1 VSTPTPGLREQGR
14 NAMRRALLDQASQL
28 LLEEGI
34 HALSTRK
41 LAELTGTSTT
51 AIYTLFGG
59 KDGLLEALYIEGFQR
74 LNTAIRSVKNH
85 KNPLEHLR
93 AINRTYRKV
102 ALENPAYYAIMFEKI
117 SPAHEPSD
125 TALEQAWQSMQ
136 PLIATIQRC
145 MDAKLIPAGDAED
158 RAMKFWIGA
167 HGLVS
172 LELAGYFRHQSK
184 LANEMHEQIVTDL
197 TTNSTGAKPKGSPR
211 IQK

>member
-1 VSTPTPGLREQGR
+1 
-14 NAMRRALLDQASQL
+14 MRRALLDQASQL
-28 LLEEGI
+28 LLAEGI

-41 LAELTGTSTT
+41 LAELAGTSTT

-74 LNTAIRSVKNH
+74 LNGAIRAVKQN

-93 AINRTYRKV
+93 AINKTYRKV

-125 TALEQAWQSMQ
+125 AALEQAWQSME

-145 MDAKLIPAGDAED
+145 MDASLIPAGNAEEH
-158 RAMKFWIGA
+158 AMKFWIGA

-172 LELAGYFRHQSK
+172 LELAGYFRQQPK
-184 LANEMHEQIVTDL
+184 LASKMHEQIVTDL
-197 TTNSTGAKPKGSPR
+197 TLNASGAKPKAGPR
-211 IQK
+211 TRK

>member
-1 VSTPTPGLREQGR
+1 VSPPTPGLREQGR

-28 LLEEGI
+28 LLEDGV
-34 HALSTRK
+34 HGLSTRK
-41 LAELTGTSTT
+41 LAELAGTSTT

-59 KDGLLEALYIEGFQR
+59 KDGLLEALFIEGFQR
-74 LNTAIRSVKNH
+74 LNTAIRAVKTH

-125 TALEQAWQSMQ
+125 AALEQAWQSMQ

-145 MDAKLIPAGDAED
+145 LDDGLIPAGHAEAH
-158 RAMKFWIGA
+158 AMKFWIGA

-172 LELAGYFRHQSK
+172 LELAGYFRHQPK

-197 TTNSTGAKPKGSPR
+197 CSRGTK
-211 IQK
+211 

>member
-28 LLEEGI
+28 LLEEGV
-34 HALSTRK
+34 HALSTRR
-41 LAELTGTSTT
+41 LAELAGTSTT

-59 KDGLLEALYIEGFQR
+59 KDGLFEALYIEGFQR
-74 LNTAIRSVKNH
+74 LNTAIRAVKNH

-93 AINRTYRKV
+93 TINRTYRKV

-145 MDAKLIPAGDAED
+145 MDAKLIPAGNAEEH
-158 RAMKFWIGA
+158 AMKFWIGA

-172 LELAGYFRHQSK
+172 LELAGYFRHQPK
-184 LANEMHEQIVTDL
+184 LADEMHEQIVTDL
-197 TTNSTGAKPKGSPR
+197 TVKPAKPKPKTALR
-211 IQK
+211 K